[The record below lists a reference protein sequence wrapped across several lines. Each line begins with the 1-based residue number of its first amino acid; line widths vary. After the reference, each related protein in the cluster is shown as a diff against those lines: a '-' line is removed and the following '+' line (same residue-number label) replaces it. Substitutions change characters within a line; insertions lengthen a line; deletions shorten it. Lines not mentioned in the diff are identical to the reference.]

1 MRRIDS
7 FTFTWLGIA
16 AFLLPGCIPVETTS
30 GYTHTWPTHGN
41 QYYNYRDAKYLGSDS
56 ADQLSFRL
64 IDSPTFDEIVHS
76 GDSGANGSAI
86 VRRLLDASRP
96 ITIDNVQIQA
106 DLQWVRDSSLLS
118 GREYQVYLYID
129 RNTAQISSL
138 HGDPGT
144 SRNSHP
150 FVGTDRNHG
159 TVSPISA
166 DSPRNSTGN
175 SNRNVSINR
184 NGPRNSNGPSNS
196 SRILIGQVHG
206 HPASTNGITL
216 HCLSRDDSLTAV
228 ALQAPIYAVDAM
240 EGEKGTPG
248 SIHRANP
255 DPGKE
260 FAAQDLWV
268 GKTSGIKCLEPR
280 DIAGSEAS
288 GAKGAKS
295 ASATFNIG
303 VNALRIWGLSRHP
316 DFDLIRK
323 IDSTISA
330 SDRDALASIQR

>member
-7 FTFTWLGIA
+7 FTFAWLGVA
-16 AFLLPGCIPVETTS
+16 AFLLPGCVTVETTS

-76 GDSGANGSAI
+76 GESGANDPAI
-86 VRRLLDASRP
+86 VRRLLDSSRP
-96 ITIDNVQIQA
+96 ITFDNVQIQA

-138 HGDPGT
+138 HGEPGT
-144 SRNSHP
+144 CRNSHP
-150 FVGTDRNHG
+150 FVRTDRNHR
-159 TVSPISA
+159 TVSPIAA
-166 DSPRNSTGN
+166 DSPCNSPGK
-175 SNRNVSINR
+175 SNR
-184 NGPRNSNGPSNS
+184 NGPSNS
-196 SRILIGQVHG
+196 NCILIGQVHG

-228 ALQAPIYAVDAM
+228 ALQAPIYAIDAM

-268 GKTSGIKCLEPR
+268 GKTSGMKCMEPR
-280 DIAGSEAS
+280 DIARPEAR

-303 VNALRIWGLSRHP
+303 VNALRIWGISRHP

-323 IDSTISA
+323 IDSTIPA
-330 SDRDALASIQR
+330 PDRDALASIHR